1 MSAQTPAPQ
10 RGARDSARER
20 LLEVERVLNSVII
33 GHEEMTK
40 ALLVGLVAREHVV
53 LIGAPGTAKSF
64 MVHSLAKL
72 LSARFY
78 RYLLTKFTD
87 YSELFGPIDIQKLA
101 DGAYQRKWSAIV
113 EADIVF
119 LDEIFKANSA
129 ILNALLSMLQ
139 ERVVYDGMTGEA
151 REVALWTAVGASNEV
166 PTEEE
171 LQALYDRF
179 AIRVFVDYLSDD
191 IAILRA
197 LEARWVYPVN
207 GFELKPI
214 ASMEDVKAIHM
225 QSLALILAQVKQLG
239 APLYK
244 IYHANIVPMVK
255 TLRSRGVV
263 VSDRT
268 ITEKLPKIYAAYL
281 TLYGLTIDNIFN
293 APFDILKWMAKDK
306 TQLAEIQKA
315 LDESMGEVAELA
327 RKLEEGKRLIKAHN
341 YQAALKQ
348 FEEIL
353 TFDVSKLIDKPWL
366 KVRAEAIISMARMY
380 KQRLEEQ
387 LKLLEKLA
395 EEMGNG

>member
-1 MSAQTPAPQ
+1 MSAQTPQAPA
-10 RGARDSARER
+10 RGRDSARER
-20 LLEVERVLNSVII
+20 LLEVERTLNSIVI
-33 GHEEMTK
+33 GHEEMVK
-40 ALLVGLVAREHVV
+40 ATLIALIAREHVV

-72 LSARFY
+72 LNAKFY

-87 YSELFGPIDIQKLA
+87 YSEIFGPIDIKKLSE
-101 DGAYQRKWSAIV
+101 GVYERRWSEIV
-113 EADIVF
+113 SADIVF

-151 REVALWTAVGASNEV
+151 REVSLWTAVGASNEV

-179 AIRVFVDYLSDD
+179 SIRVFVDYLSDD
-191 IAILRA
+191 VAILKA

-207 GFELKPI
+207 GFDLKPI
-214 ASMEDVKAIHM
+214 ASMEDVKALHT

-244 IYHANIVPMVK
+244 IYHANVVPMIK
-255 TLRSRGVV
+255 SLRSRGVI

-268 ITEKLPKIYAAYL
+268 IIEKLPKVYAAYL

-293 APFDILKWMAKDK
+293 APFDILRWMAKDK
-306 TQLAEIQKA
+306 TQLSEIQKA

-348 FEEIL
+348 FEDIL
-353 TFDVSKLIDKPWL
+353 TFDVNRLVDKPWL
-366 KVRAEAIISMARMY
+366 KIRAEAIIAMARTY
-380 KQRLEEQ
+380 KQKLEEQ
-387 LKLLEKLA
+387 LRILEKLA